1 MNALAALAQ
10 PFLGRPWAIL
20 LVAVVLML
28 LDRVDRRP
36 GGQWGGGSPRA
47 KPRLRFI
54 AVLWACLAVWELFV
68 QLLTP
73 EANIRVDWL
82 LIWPPL
88 LLLTLLSLTTA
99 GLSAFRHR

>member
-20 LVAVVLML
+20 LVAVVLIL
-28 LDRVDRRP
+28 LDRIDRRP
-36 GGQWGGGSPRA
+36 GVRGRSGSALA
-47 KPRLRFI
+47 KPPLRL
-54 AVLWACLAVWELFV
+54 AALLWACLAVWELLV

-82 LIWPPL
+82 LAWPAL
-88 LLLTLLSLTTA
+88 LFITLLSLTTA
-99 GLSAFRHR
+99 GLSAIRHR